1 MIAVSA
7 GLLHRVMPITI
18 AAAENSFL
26 LWFLG
31 VVIYALAA
39 HVGMTAVRLARRA
52 PLPRDRLS
60 LVLTAGMA
68 WGAAMSIGFVLA
80 LGAMSLPF
88 NLGFG
93 ALRALSIWLLSS
105 AVASAAAAALVRW
118 PGSPAKLGAGVT
130 LGAVAMT
137 VQACWL
143 WAAGFRPGLEWR
155 PEVMAAAFVVM
166 AIGLAIAL
174 GVVLSEP
181 ATVSRLRVRWR
192 LAAAGLAA
200 LSWLAG
206 QEIMLAGMGLG
217 AQVGSLYQRQLSAPL
232 LSLVGG
238 ALVPIVLCV
247 VALDLRYGRKR
258 RRRRH
263 NHREVNST
271 IAPEATPRR
280 PRKVRV
286 RGL

>member
-1 MIAVSA
+1 
-7 GLLHRVMPITI
+7 MPTAIS
-18 AAAENSFL
+18 AAENSFL

-52 PLPRDRLS
+52 AGPRDRLT
-60 LVLTAGMA
+60 LTLTAGLA
-68 WGAAMSIGFVLA
+68 WGAAISIGFVLA
-80 LGAMSLPF
+80 LGALAFPF

-93 ALRALSIWLLSS
+93 ALRALSIFLLSS
-105 AVASAAAAALVRW
+105 AVACAAAAALVRW
-118 PGSPAKLGAGVT
+118 PGPLAKLGAGVT
-130 LGAVAMT
+130 LGAVAVT

-166 AIGLAIAL
+166 AVGLAIAL
-174 GVVLSEP
+174 GVAFSEP

-192 LAAAGLAA
+192 LAAAGLTAMA
-200 LSWLAG
+200 WLAG

-217 AQVGSLYQRQLSAPL
+217 AQVGSVYQRQLSAPL
-232 LSLVGG
+232 LSLLGG
-238 ALVPIVLCV
+238 ALVPIVLGV
-247 VALDLRYGRKR
+247 VALDLRYGRR

-263 NHREVNST
+263 HRDIEST
-271 IAPEATPRR
+271 LSPPDTPRR
-280 PRKVRV
+280 QRKARA
-286 RGL
+286 RSL